1 MNAMRATRQA
11 TDRDSSR
18 RDPEEPTLPAGY
30 LSCSE
35 NEHHPEGADEMAYVV
50 AGIVSKTDKGGIIE
64 VTARSVPPAKVV
76 ERWRAEG
83 DG

>member
-1 MNAMRATRQA
+1 MGGVLVIASTIGI
-11 TDRDSSR
+11 T
-18 RDPEEPTLPAGY
+18 PG
-30 LSCSE
+30 
-35 NEHHPEGADEMAYVV
+35 GADEMAYVV